1 MKPTFSAV
9 ALALAVLSIG
19 AGGTSPARAQ
29 GIPVIDTS
37 NLVQAFLDVQNGLDQ
52 LLQLKQQ
59 LTAQLDM
66 IKALPYT
73 IMPDLTELIST
84 TRDLMSA
91 VDMIQN
97 LGSDLDSELA
107 DIFPSGA
114 GDLTNVTSFQD
125 LVNKLD
131 RINSQARRA
140 QAQSM
145 QLQNQISQNQARTA
159 SAVDAA
165 VSASQGASG
174 QTAVAQA
181 TNQVLAAMSS
191 QLTELQS
198 LTITASRAAE
208 TERLE
213 RQARSTIAQE
223 NLNRA
228 IGQPQVRTTAPSVG
242 TFDY

>member
-1 MKPTFSAV
+1 MKPTLSAI
-9 ALALAVLSIG
+9 ALALAVV
-19 AGGTSPARAQ
+19 AGGVGTDHPARAQ

-66 IKALPYT
+66 IKSLPYT
-73 IMPDLTELIST
+73 IMPDLTELISA

-91 VDMIQN
+91 VDMIQS

-107 DIFPSGA
+107 DIFPA
-114 GDLTNVTSFQD
+114 DAADLTNVASFQD

-131 RINSQARRA
+131 RINGQARRA

-198 LTITASRAAE
+198 LSITASRAAE